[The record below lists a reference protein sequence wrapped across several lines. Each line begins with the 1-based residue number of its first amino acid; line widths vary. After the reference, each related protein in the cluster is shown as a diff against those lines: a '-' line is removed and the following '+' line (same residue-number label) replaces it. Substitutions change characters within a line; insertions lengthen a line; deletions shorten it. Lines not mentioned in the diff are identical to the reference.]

1 MSTENIIGALKEK
14 ERSDDL
20 HLRPK
25 TKAFRLVRFSRQD
38 HHSPQPK
45 IILWT
50 NRSHAPLTLPLKLL
64 NQMHARHHFRSLS
77 VEDMGSIAAELDD
90 FTLSLCCI
98 SIYRQMD
105 LLGKLVEL
113 S

>member
-25 TKAFRLVRFSRQD
+25 TKAFQLVRFSRQD

-77 VEDMGSIAAELDD
+77 AAL
-90 FTLSLCCI
+90 
-98 SIYRQMD
+98 RQHHHGD
-105 LLGKLVEL
+105 LKSYLLHPL
-113 S
+113 LL